1 MNDLQDNFLSEL
13 INLQCQAKLKLSLF
27 YVLNKSQDRI
37 VKTVEK
43 KMELPEKYVINEK
56 STILV

>member
-37 VKTVEK
+37 VTLHNKTVH
-43 KMELPEKYVINEK
+43 
-56 STILV
+56 LVC